1 MQQQTIPAFLNSKA
15 GSAEEARKILEKA
28 GPFEVHAVAPE
39 KLRNAIQGAVVR
51 GAKRIL
57 IAGGDGS
64 IATAAS
70 VIAGTDVELA
80 VLPGGTLNHFARD
93 HGITTDLAEALEV
106 ALSGV
111 TRKADVGYVGDRLFL
126 NTSSI
131 GAYVTF
137 VRVRERFEKR
147 FGYRIASALAM
158 IRIMTRLRSVRVQVE
173 VDGRTNS
180 YRSPIVFVGVG
191 QRELQ
196 MPSLGSR
203 IERGERGL
211 QVMVVNGS
219 SAARVLA
226 LALAAVARGT
236 RKASRTPEMDSF
248 IVDRFAIELQHGS
261 AGVAVD
267 GEIVAMETP
276 LEYRIARDSL
286 TIVVPPG
293 SHAKQ
298 EDTGKS

>member
-1 MQQQTIPAFLNSKA
+1 MQQNTIPAFLNSEA
-15 GSAEEARKILEKA
+15 GTADEAKKILENA

-39 KLRNAIQGAVVR
+39 KLRQAIQSAVDKGAR
-51 GAKRIL
+51 RIL
-57 IAGGDGS
+57 VAGGDGS

-70 VIAGTDVELA
+70 VVAGTDVELA
-80 VLPGGTLNHFARD
+80 VLPGGTLNHFAKD
-93 HGITTDLAEALEV
+93 HGIPTDLAEALEV
-106 ALSGV
+106 AATGV

-147 FGYRIASALAM
+147 FGYKLASALAL
-158 IRIMTRLRSVRVQVE
+158 IRIMTRLRPVRVEVE

-180 YRSPIVFVGVG
+180 YRSPVVFIGVG

-203 IERGERGL
+203 VENGDRGL
-211 QVMVVNGS
+211 QVMVVSGS
-219 SAARVLA
+219 SAARVLS
-226 LALAAVARGT
+226 LALAAVAKGT
-236 RKASRTPEMDSF
+236 KKASRTPEMDSF
-248 IVDRFAIELQHGS
+248 IVDKFSIELNHGT

-276 LEYRIARDSL
+276 LEYRIARDAL

-293 SHAKQ
+293 SQAKQ
-298 EDTGKS
+298 EKS

>member
-1 MQQQTIPAFLNSKA
+1 MQDQSIPAFLNSEA
-15 GSAEEARKILEKA
+15 GSAEEAKKILESA
-28 GPFEVHAVAPE
+28 GPFDARPVAPE
-39 KLRNAIQGAVVR
+39 KLREAIQEAVDK

-70 VIAGTDVELA
+70 VVAGTDVELA
-80 VLPGGTLNHFARD
+80 VLPGGTLNHFAKD
-93 HGITTDLAEALEV
+93 HGIPTDLAEALKV
-106 ALSGV
+106 AAAGV
-111 TRKADVGYVGDRLFL
+111 TRKADVAYVGDRLFL

-147 FGYRIASALAM
+147 FGYKIASALAL
-158 IRIMTRLRSVRVQVE
+158 IRIMTRLRPVRVEVE
-173 VDGRTNS
+173 VKGRTNS
-180 YRSPIVFVGVG
+180 YRSPVVFVGVG

-203 IERGERGL
+203 VENGERGL

-219 SAARVLA
+219 SAGRVLA
-226 LALAAVARGT
+226 LALAAVAKGT
-236 RKASRTPEMDSF
+236 KKASRTPEMDSF
-248 IVDRFAIELQHGS
+248 IVDKFAIELTHGS

-267 GEIVAMETP
+267 GEIVAMQTP
-276 LEYRIARDSL
+276 LEYRIARDAL
-286 TIVVPPG
+286 TIVVPAE

-298 EDTGKS
+298 ENTEKS

>member
-1 MQQQTIPAFLNSKA
+1 MQQTIPAFLNSRA

-28 GPFEVHAVAPE
+28 GRFDARPVDPE
-39 KLRNAIQGAVVR
+39 NLKNAIRDAVDR
-51 GAKRIL
+51 GAPRIL

-64 IATAAS
+64 IAAAAS
-70 VIAGTDVELA
+70 IVAGTDVELA

-93 HGITTDLAEALEV
+93 HGIPTDLAEALEV
-106 ALSGV
+106 AATGV
-111 TRKADVGYVGDRLFL
+111 TRKADVGYVGDQLFL

-147 FGYRIASALAM
+147 FGYSIASVLAM
-158 IRIMTRLRSVRVQVE
+158 IRIMTRLRPVRVEVE

-203 IERGERGL
+203 VENGERGL

-226 LALAAVARGT
+226 LALAAVAKGT

-248 IVDRFAIELQHGS
+248 IVDKFAIELPHS
-261 AGVAVD
+261 STGVAVD

-276 LEYRIARDSL
+276 LEYRIARDAL
-286 TIVVPPG
+286 TVVVPPG

-298 EDTGKS
+298 EDTEKH

>member
-1 MQQQTIPAFLNSKA
+1 MQDQTIPAFLNSEA
-15 GSAEEARKILEKA
+15 GSADEARKILEGTA
-28 GPFEVHAVAPE
+28 PFEVHAVPPDQ
-39 KLRNAIQGAVVR
+39 LRDAIQAAVDKGAR
-51 GAKRIL
+51 RIL
-57 IAGGDGS
+57 VAGGDGS

-80 VLPGGTLNHFARD
+80 VLPGGTLNHFAKD
-93 HGITTDLAEALEV
+93 HGIPTDLAEALDV
-106 ALSGV
+106 ARTGV
-111 TRKADVGYVGDRLFL
+111 TRKTDVGYVGDRLFL

-147 FGYRIASALAM
+147 FGYKIASALAM
-158 IRIMTRLRSVRVQVE
+158 IRIMTRLRPVRVEVE
-173 VDGRTNS
+173 VDGRTNT

-191 QRELQ
+191 QREMQ

-203 IERGERGL
+203 VDNGERGL

-226 LALAAVARGT
+226 LALAAVAKGT
-236 RKASRTPEMDSF
+236 KKASRTPEMDSF
-248 IVDRFAIELQHGS
+248 IVDKFAIDLRHSS

-267 GEIVAMETP
+267 GEIVAMQTP
-276 LEYRIARDSL
+276 LEYRIARDAL
-286 TIVVPPG
+286 TVVVPAE
-293 SHAKQ
+293 SRTKQ
-298 EDTGKS
+298 ENPEKS

>member
-1 MQQQTIPAFLNSKA
+1 MQDQSIPAFLNSEA
-15 GSAEEARKILEKA
+15 GSAGEAKKLLENS
-28 GPFEVHAVAPE
+28 GPFEVHAVAPD
-39 KLRNAIQGAVVR
+39 KLEQAIQAAVEK

-57 IAGGDGS
+57 VAGGDGS

-70 VIAGTDVELA
+70 VVAGTEVELA

-93 HGITTDLAEALEV
+93 HGIPTDLAEALEV
-106 ALSGV
+106 AATGV

-131 GAYVTF
+131 GSYVTF

-147 FGYRIASALAM
+147 FGYRIASALAL
-158 IRIMTRLRSVRVQVE
+158 IRIMTRLRPVRVEVE
-173 VDGRTNS
+173 VNGRTNS
-180 YRSPIVFVGVG
+180 YRSPVVFVGVG

-203 IERGERGL
+203 VEKGERGL
-211 QVMVVNGS
+211 QVMVVSGS

-226 LALAAVARGT
+226 LALAAVAKGT
-236 RKASRTPEMDSF
+236 KKASRTPEMDSF
-248 IVDRFAIELQHGS
+248 IVDKFAIELRHRS

-276 LEYRIARDSL
+276 LEYRIARDAL
-286 TIVVPPG
+286 TIVVPSG
-293 SHAKQ
+293 SGAKQ
-298 EDTGKS
+298 ENTEKS